1 MVAAMQAGHDAE
13 ASAAIARFTKY
24 RDLFG
29 QDLAAVRQEHRMAAV
44 GGVMVALASMLGIRG
59 VRRSAGHRAARPL
72 HRMVV

>member
-29 QDLAAVRQEHRMAAV
+29 QDLAAVRQELAHLTQVEAAES
-44 GGVMVALASMLGIRG
+44 ASMHSTAWRPW
-59 VRRSAGHRAARPL
+59 AG
-72 HRMVV
+72 